1 MEKQKQNE
9 VQNRPEKNQNESL
22 QSLQNIVKLFQSG
35 KIKPEEKQKSIE
47 YLIKFAQIESKY
59 ESQKDNVKNDVK
71 YFLEASLQNRLYK
84 HLWEYNINT
93 FDADK
98 NGKIDAKEEQDYAN
112 ALSEAITQ
120 IVILGWIN
128 NFSQI
133 HSESDSKDGVK
144 NGDKWLADNINV
156 FKMVFWEKGKKWFA
170 EELIQKSWEISE
182 EELHKMQENVF
193 HPTSKESWKEL
204 WILLSKV
211 LKWNW
216 GCT

>member
-1 MEKQKQNE
+1 M
-9 VQNRPEKNQNESL
+9 
-22 QSLQNIVKLFQSG
+22 
-35 KIKPEEKQKSIE
+35 
-47 YLIKFAQIESKY
+47 
-59 ESQKDNVKNDVK
+59 
-71 YFLEASLQNRLYK
+71 
-84 HLWEYNINT
+84 
-93 FDADK
+93 
-98 NGKIDAKEEQDYAN
+98 
-112 ALSEAITQ
+112 SEAITQ